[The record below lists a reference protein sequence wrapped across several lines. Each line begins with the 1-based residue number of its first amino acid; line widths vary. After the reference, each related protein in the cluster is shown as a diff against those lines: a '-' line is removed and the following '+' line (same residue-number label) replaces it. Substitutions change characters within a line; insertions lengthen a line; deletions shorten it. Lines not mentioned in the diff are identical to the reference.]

1 MFDRHPEPDGRPS
14 ICDISMS
21 LQKPDF
27 KLLQWNKDE
36 DLDEDS
42 KTLGAPLE
50 KGHQLYLDLQKIYIS
65 DKDSSS
71 DKTEFMDES
80 ALKKF
85 QEVQDVEKKPND
97 NGHYYHTLVN
107 PELVKL

>member
-1 MFDRHPEPDGRPS
+1 
-14 ICDISMS
+14 MS

-65 DKDSSS
+65 DEDTSS

-80 ALKKF
+80 ALKKS
-85 QEVQDVEKKPND
+85 QEVDTEKKPND
-97 NGHYYHTLVN
+97 NDHYYHTLAN
-107 PELVKL
+107 PELVEV